1 MTLSLR
7 LRLALAG
14 AVAILGALGLAA
26 LGLAALFAAHV
37 ERRAVAEMAVQLDQ
51 VIAGLERGAD
61 GLTLARA
68 PSDPRFVQ
76 PYGGLYWQIE
86 EGESVQTSR
95 SLWDT
100 ALDLPSD
107 RLGDGAVHVHDLPG
121 PDGQKLLVMERSVLL
136 PARLGGGT
144 LRAAVG
150 MNSADLVAAQ
160 RAFMA
165 DLAPYLAVLAAVL
178 IVAGWVQLTVGL
190 APLQDLGARIGALR
204 RGQARRMG
212 SDWPLELRPVAT
224 EIDDLLVARD
234 AETARARTRAAD
246 LAHGLKTPLQALMGE
261 AARLRAAGAVAQAEG
276 IEDTARAMQRTVER
290 ELARARRAV
299 QARDARAD
307 PALVAERLIAVLRRT
322 PDGADLHWRQNIP
335 PGLSVALDE
344 ADLAEAM
351 GALLENAARHAR
363 AGVTLGAEA
372 GQGRVRLGISDDGP
386 GIAED
391 QRAALLRRHARAD
404 ESGTGLGLSIAFEIA
419 QAGGGALSL
428 ESGPNGSGLTAIL
441 DLPGAADR

>member
-26 LGLAALFAAHV
+26 FGLAALFAAHV
-37 ERRAVAEMAVQLDQ
+37 ERRAVAEMGVQLDQ

-86 EGESVQTSR
+86 DGQSVQTSR

-100 ALDLPSD
+100 ALDLPPD

-121 PDGQKLLVMERSVLL
+121 PDGQALLVMERSVLL

-212 SDWPLELRPVAT
+212 TDWPLELRPVAT

-261 AARLRAAGAVAQAEG
+261 AARLRASGAVVQADG

-290 ELARARRAV
+290 ELARARRAA

-322 PDGADLHWRQNIP
+322 PDGAGLHWRQDIP

-419 QAGGGALSL
+419 QASGGALSL
-428 ESGPNGSGLTAIL
+428 ESGPSGVGLTAIL